1 MQHGWG
7 MGNRDLISVLGTD
20 KKFFSKMSRP
30 VLGLTQPH
38 IKLLPG
44 IFPGVNRVGHEV
56 PTKTE
61 DKDMSSYIPH
71 SSTCSHDVGI
81 LTYIPSHA
89 LTNVI
94 ILFDGLT
101 FGL

>member
-1 MQHGWG
+1 
-7 MGNRDLISVLGTD
+7 MGDRNWISVPVTD
-20 KKFFSKMSRP
+20 KKFFSKMSIP
-30 VLGLTQPH
+30 FPGLTQPP
-38 IKLLPG
+38 INLLLG
-44 IFPGVNRVGHEV
+44 IFLGVNRLSHEA

-61 DKDMSSYIPH
+61 DNDTSSYIPH
-71 SSTCSHDVGI
+71 SSTCSHDVSI
-81 LTYIPSHA
+81 MMYIPSHF